1 MDTIPPEFSAA
12 LKAAGLET
20 FFTACTP
27 AHRREYLKWI
37 GEAKKPATR
46 DARIAQAVKMIAA
59 KQKQEASNQVP
70 HRL

>member
-12 LKAAGLET
+12 LKSAGLEKI
-20 FFTACTP
+20 FAGCTP

-37 GEAKKPATR
+37 GAAKKPATR

-59 KQKQEASNQVP
+59 KQKQETKARHQW
-70 HRL
+70 